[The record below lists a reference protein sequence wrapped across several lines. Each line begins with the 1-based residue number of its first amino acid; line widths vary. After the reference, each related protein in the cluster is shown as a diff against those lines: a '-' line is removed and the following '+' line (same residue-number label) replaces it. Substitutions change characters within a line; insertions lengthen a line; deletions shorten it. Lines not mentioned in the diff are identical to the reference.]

1 MKHVFSRYEIKFLMD
16 TSTKQRILDRIGEGL
31 TLDSYGEST
40 VRNLY
45 YDTPD
50 YRLIRRSLEKPVYKE
65 KLRIR
70 SYQKALAEEKVF
82 VELKKKY
89 RGIVYKRRALL
100 PSREAM
106 AFASGGVLSHPL
118 TQIEKEI
125 AYFAAYY
132 GSLSPKVFLSY
143 DRQAYFHAS
152 DPNFRLT
159 FDRNI
164 LFRTTELDLGRE
176 VWGTPILGEDQV
188 LMEIKCAGG
197 IPLWMVSILSE
208 EKLYKTSF
216 SKYGTVYRDHILS
229 ERNL

>member
-1 MKHVFSRYEIKFLMD
+1 MD
-16 TSTKQRILDRIGEGL
+16 TNAQKRIVDRIGDVL
-31 TLDSYGEST
+31 IPDSYGEST

-50 YRLIRRSLEKPVYKE
+50 YRLIARSLEKPVYKE
-65 KLRIR
+65 KIRLR
-70 SYQKALAEEKVF
+70 SYCKLHSEDEVF

-89 RGIVYKRRALL
+89 RGIVYKRRVSL

-106 AFASGGVLSHPL
+106 AFVSGGGIYHPPS
-118 TQIEKEI
+118 QMEKEI
-125 AYFAAYY
+125 AYFVSYY
-132 GSLSPKVFLSY
+132 GPLSPKVFLSY

-152 DPNFRLT
+152 DPDFRLT